1 MKLRMNILLSETI
14 AKKRDQD
21 DIFQTFEGHTFDA
34 FLILK
39 DYMIKNQG
47 TLRCFSGNFNLEY
60 DTLCNLLFLTIYLHD
75 IGKLT
80 EEFQRKIKNSK
91 STGEVSHA
99 FFGLPFVNSNLPEDL
114 NIIMRLVVLSHHSQ
128 LYNQIYQDANLS
140 TKVTYIQK
148 LINEYIEKAI
158 EVYNQEFRS
167 IFQMQYFP
175 QYKIPNYLNN
185 SELNENIKEKEIA
198 YLKYKQEKKLKSER
212 TKAIYALTLS
222 VLKYCDQKASKNF
235 GEINLNGKKIFGSLL
250 SFRDAQKFNYS
261 QNVFIVDRNRLFAN
275 PFDYQKEVL
284 KIDYN
289 GIIFAPCGR
298 GKTEA
303 ALNTSL
309 NIIKKYHKNKIIFA
323 LPTQITSNMM
333 FKRMQEIF
341 GEENVG
347 IYHGL
352 SRFLHE
358 MEKDEAKDEEIETLI
373 RDEKVFAK
381 PVTVTTIDHLIYS
394 LIHGYKQADYAFGNI
409 LNSVVVFDEIHYYE
423 KDTLR
428 YIIDVIKIFNQL
440 KIAHIAMSGTF
451 PDFLKD
457 RLNKIGD
464 YTEIRDEKGLA
475 FSPFLIECKNSKLF
489 DNISEIFNLYHKGK
503 TQIIIVNTVKRAQS
517 LYKEIA
523 KLIKENII
531 LYHSVFTHYDRAYSK
546 ESKENNILS
555 LNKLKEPWII
565 ISTQALE
572 ISVDISCDIM
582 HTELAPVDALG
593 QRGGRLNRGGK
604 THNNCYILYIYTP
617 DDHKPYYFGKE
628 GEEDFVEKTKKVI
641 KNGEITYKKIKQ
653 WCDEVYQNTELLST
667 ELENVFQDCILF
679 GFHPNEIRYSEEQ
692 GNRIQI
698 RKDNFVKVDV
708 IPEEYWEK
716 YDLKN
721 KSNRINKFEV
731 KIPYFWCKK
740 YNDQFYLAED
750 EYNNKHMITVIP
762 YTAEYGFDLDK
773 ISEADVGC
781 LMF

>member
-1 MKLRMNILLSETI
+1 MLLSETV
-14 AKKRDQD
+14 AKKKETG
-21 DIFQTFEGHTFDA
+21 DIFQSLEGHTFDTL
-34 FLILK
+34 LILK
-39 DYMIKNQG
+39 DYILKNQAA
-47 TLRCFSGNFNLEY
+47 LKCFSKDFNLEY
-60 DTLCNLLFLTIYLHD
+60 NSLCNLLFLTVYLHD

-80 EEFQRKIKNSK
+80 EEFQERIKNNGY
-91 STGEVSHA
+91 TGNVSHP
-99 FFGLPFVNSNLPEDL
+99 FFGLPFISSNLPEDL
-114 NIIMRLVVLSHHSQ
+114 NIIMKLVVLSHHTQ
-128 LYNQIYQDANLS
+128 LYNQIYQDANLKTRVNYLNRLIEEY
-140 TKVTYIQK
+140 TK
-148 LINEYIEKAI
+148 KAD
-158 EVYNQEFRS
+158 EVYNQEFQS
-167 IFQMQYFP
+167 IFKIQYFP
-175 QYKIPNYLNN
+175 RYKNPDYLDNL
-185 SELNENIKEKEIA
+185 ELNEIIREEEIA
-198 YLKYKQEKKLKSER
+198 YLKHKQEKELKSKR
-212 TKAIYALTLS
+212 TKAIYTLILS

-235 GEINLNGKKIFGSLL
+235 EETNLNEKKTYSPLL
-250 SFRDAQKFNYS
+250 SFKEAQRFNYS
-261 QNVFIVDRNRLFAN
+261 CDVFAIDKDKLFIR
-275 PFDYQKEVL
+275 PFEYQKEVL

-303 ALNTSL
+303 ALNSAL
-309 NIIKKYHKNKIIFA
+309 NIIKRCHKNKIIFA
-323 LPTQITSNMM
+323 LPTQITSNVM
-333 FKRMQEIF
+333 FKRMQKIF
-341 GEENVG
+341 GEENVA

-358 MEKDEAKDEEIETLI
+358 MEKDELKDEKIETLI

-451 PDFLKD
+451 PDFLKGG
-457 RLNKIGD
+457 LNKIGD
-464 YTEIRDEKGLA
+464 YTEIRDGEGLE
-475 FSPFLIECKNSKLF
+475 FCPFLIECKNSKLF

-503 TQIIIVNTVKRAQS
+503 TQIIIVNTVKRAQL
-517 LYKEIA
+517 LYKEIS
-523 KLIKENII
+523 KVINKNII
-531 LYHSVFTHYDRAYSK
+531 LYHSIFTHYDRAYSK

-604 THNNCYILYIYTP
+604 MHNNSYIMYIYTP
-617 DDHKPYYFGKE
+617 DDHKPYYFDKKD
-628 GEEDFVEKTKKVI
+628 EEDFIEKTEKVI

-679 GFHPNEIRYSEEQ
+679 GFHPNEIRYSEDQ

-731 KIPYFWCKK
+731 KIPYFWYKK
-740 YNDQFYLAED
+740 YAEQFYIEED
-750 EYNNKHMITVIP
+750 KWKDKHIVTTIP
-762 YTAEYGFDLDK
+762 YNIEYGFDLDRIPK
-773 ISEADVGC
+773 EDVEC